1 MRGKKPPPR
10 VDNPE
15 ADLLS
20 AMRDIGKEHK
30 KDLKRKKKRK
40 GPSFLAFIPGWLM
53 LVIKIVLVVLVVL
66 IADGIRRESKE
77 FSATIVSY
85 TGICMIAKSD
95 TKPPVP
101 PAPNMPLVDKNVV
114 MTGPNSTA
122 TIVFSDGSAVMLE
135 PNTQFRVRLMDYA
148 RGGKRDRSFMV
159 ESGSIVARVSKFFG
173 VDSRATVC
181 TPNAVAA
188 ARGTGFRVTFD
199 PQSMTTDLQVV
210 DGTVAFKSGYDA
222 ANVGQ
227 GQSTLAEQYN
237 MARLRGIKPIVQASV
252 QASVVGMGGF
262 ESPPNALA
270 KFEQGINNF
279 FDPLLQLLGLCPG
292 GWGYNS
298 IDFARRGAC
307 TEALRRMRTHV
318 EEVYSNGV
326 PEYVNPV
333 TLAELNLNPY
343 ERDRLLGTF
352 YGAMLESYEKTG
364 QDRYVIYARARDKKR
379 TLYKLTEASMEVVKE

>member
-1 MRGKKPPPR
+1 MRGKKPTSR

-20 AMRDIGKEHK
+20 AVRDIGTEHK
-30 KDLKRKKKRK
+30 KDLKRKKKRG
-40 GPSFLAFIPGWLM
+40 GPSFLAFMPGWL
-53 LVIKIVLVVLVVL
+53 LLIIKILLVVIVVL

-85 TGICMIAKSD
+85 TGICMIAKDDNASPA
-95 TKPPVP
+95 PPVP
-101 PAPNMPLVDKNVV
+101 NMRLVDKNLVI
-114 MTGPNSTA
+114 TGPSSTA

-188 ARGTGFRVTFD
+188 ARGTGFRVAYY

-210 DGTVAFKSGYDA
+210 DGTVAFQSGYDA
-222 ANVGQ
+222 AAVGQ

-237 MARLRGIKPIVQASV
+237 MAGLRGMKPVVQASV
-252 QASVVGMGGF
+252 QSAVGGMRGY
-262 ESPPNALA
+262 EAPPNALA
-270 KFEQGINNF
+270 KAEQAINNF
-279 FDPLLQLLGLCPG
+279 LDPLMQLLGLSPG

-298 IDFARRGAC
+298 VDFARRGAC
-307 TEALRRMRTHV
+307 VEALRRMRTHI

-333 TLAELNLNPY
+333 TLAQLNLNPV
-343 ERDRLLGTF
+343 ERDRLLGAF

-364 QDRYVIYARARDKKR
+364 QDRFVIYARARDKKH
-379 TLYKLTEASMEVVKE
+379 TLYQLTEAAMTVVKE